1 MTEPRENWLTPEQLA
16 EQMGMSARWVKDQMA
31 LHDSTSGARGLP
43 SVKVG
48 GRRFWTPGCMTEL
61 EARHLAAKTEA
72 QGWGRKT
79 KRGAA

>member
-1 MTEPRENWLTPEQLA
+1 MITPHPDWITPEQLA
-16 EQMGMSARWVKDQMA
+16 EQMGRSARWVKERMA
-31 LHDSTSGARGLP
+31 SGDLP

-48 GRRFWTPGCMTEL
+48 GCRYWTPGCMTEL